1 MHVIYINFT
10 YESNLWLGPCRIVFT
25 SDYAQIF
32 LQKGKNNNKATIHR
46 NWNKREIIQLMFQI
60 NNCKQ
65 ISID

>member
-10 YESNLWLGPCRIVFT
+10 YESNLWSFLRH
-25 SDYAQIF
+25 DYAQIF